1 MYVCTKVCVYLCVR
15 LPSFSLTVRSLSHA
29 LSRRQVKRKYGTKVQ
44 ELQKE
49 CVNKR
54 RRANLPK
61 SAVEVRFVFPSFFPS
76 LFLSLS
82 LSFPLSFFPSL
93 FLSLFLSFPLSLVSL
108 LHPCVCG
115 MVCACVRKEI
125 VVVGLCVVV
134 SALVS
139 YG

>member
-61 SAVEVRFVFPSFFPS
+61 SAVGVRSPSFDNKFVHVPS
-76 LFLSLS
+76 GVRSR
-82 LSFPLSFFPSL
+82 
-93 FLSLFLSFPLSLVSL
+93 
-108 LHPCVCG
+108 
-115 MVCACVRKEI
+115 VCAKR
-125 VVVGLCVVV
+125 
-134 SALVS
+134 
-139 YG
+139 